1 MKDICAA
8 RFRSLADQ
16 RRCGF
21 TLVELMLVITIM
33 GIMLGAITPTF
44 KPFLESQTLKN
55 ATDSLAQI
63 IRYARSMAVEQSSVV
78 QIAFEEDSGGVSVLM
93 ENDPINMPG
102 ILEEVVLPVRYPKK
116 YQEKVRVAAIIKQTL
131 SGTQQEQVI
140 TFQPDGTTS
149 DTFIYLA
156 DSYENTYTI
165 GIVGL
170 MGQVMTWNRAVDNF
184 YE

>member
-1 MKDICAA
+1 MKDMRAA
-8 RFRSLADQ
+8 GSRSSADGL
-16 RRCGF
+16 RRGF

-44 KPFLESQTLKN
+44 KPFLDSQTLKN
-55 ATDSLAQI
+55 ATSSLAQI
-63 IRYARSMAVEQSSVV
+63 IRFVRSMAVEQSAVV
-78 QIAFEEDSGGVSVLM
+78 QITFDKDTGGVLVAM

-102 ILEEVVLPVRYPKK
+102 VLAPVALPVRYPKE
-116 YQEKVRVAAIIKQTL
+116 YQEKVRVASIVKQTL
-131 SGTQQEQVI
+131 FGTQQEDMI

-149 DTFIYLA
+149 DTFIYLV
-156 DSYENTYTI
+156 DEYENTYTI

-170 MGQVMTWNRAVDNF
+170 MGQVMTWNHAVDNF